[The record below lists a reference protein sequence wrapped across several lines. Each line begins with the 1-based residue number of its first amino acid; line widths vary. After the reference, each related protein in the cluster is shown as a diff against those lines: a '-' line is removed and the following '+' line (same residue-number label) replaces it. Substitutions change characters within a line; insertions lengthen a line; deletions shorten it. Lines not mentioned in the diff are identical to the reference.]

1 MCFLPFRWH
10 AHYPLG
16 NLRHRWFSKGGDPWI
31 NNISTTWELVKNA
44 ILQPHPELL
53 TLRLRVGPAICVLT
67 STPPPAPVMRSRLR
81 MAVRELGALLR
92 AHLLYP
98 GVSDSDPLPT
108 LGSALPPCR
117 TTHRSVQPLRH
128 AQLQTHRLFLQLAQP
143 SSGPFPSH
151 FIIVSQSFRH

>member
-16 NLRHRWFSKGGDPWI
+16 NLRHRWFSKGDPWI
-31 NNISTTWELVKNA
+31 NNISTTWELKNA

-67 STPPPAPVMRSRLR
+67 STPPPQVMCSRLR
-81 MAVRELGALLR
+81 TAVRELGALLR

-98 GVSDSDPLPT
+98 GVSDSDPLPS

-117 TTHRSVQPLRH
+117 TTHRSRSATETCATV
-128 AQLQTHRLFLQLAQP
+128 QTHRFFLQLA
-143 SSGPFPSH
+143 
-151 FIIVSQSFRH
+151 